1 MENGTDNKIVELF
14 GPKVEPKDTQAI
26 DEKMQDAWTPGVEVE
41 FDPDQADDCG
51 AFQEDALS
59 EEDAKESSI
68 DVLQEG

>member
-1 MENGTDNKIVELF
+1 
-14 GPKVEPKDTQAI
+14 
-26 DEKMQDAWTPGVEVE
+26 MQDAWTPGVEVE

-68 DVLQEG
+68 DVLQEV